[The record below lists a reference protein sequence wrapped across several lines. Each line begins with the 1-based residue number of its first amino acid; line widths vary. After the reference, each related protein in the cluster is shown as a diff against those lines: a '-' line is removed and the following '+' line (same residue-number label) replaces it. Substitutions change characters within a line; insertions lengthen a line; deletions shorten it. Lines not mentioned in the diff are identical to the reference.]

1 MHQTHYHRPSSVD
14 EAAALFAKGT
24 DAKYLAGGHT
34 LLPVMKQRL
43 ASPSDLIDLARIKE
57 LVGIEAT
64 GDTLTIKAA
73 TTYFA
78 ILSSADVKK
87 AIPALVSLTDV
98 LGDPAVRYR
107 GTIGGSIANND
118 PAADYPAA
126 VLALGAT
133 VKTNKRS
140 IAADQFFQGL
150 FSTALEDGE
159 IITQVS
165 FPIPAKAGYSKM
177 RHPASRFALTAV
189 FVARTRAG
197 EVRVA
202 ATGASQ
208 NGVMRVPAIEAA
220 LKANWSPGALDS
232 VKIAADGL
240 LADIHGSAAYRAN
253 LIKVMAQRAVADA
266 G

>member
-1 MHQTHYHRPSSVD
+1 MYQTTYHRASSVD
-14 EAAALFAKGT
+14 EAAALFKKGA

-43 ASPSDLIDLARIKE
+43 AQPSDVIDLARIPA
-57 LVGIEAT
+57 LVGVSAT
-64 GDTLTIKAA
+64 ADALVVKAA
-73 TTYFA
+73 TTYYDVMT
-78 ILSSADVKK
+78 SADTKK
-87 AIPALVSLTDV
+87 AIPALVHLTSM

-126 VLALGAT
+126 VVALDAT

-140 IAADQFFQGL
+140 IRADDFFTGL

-159 IITQVS
+159 IITEIA
-165 FPIPAKAGYSKM
+165 FPIPAKAAYAKM
-177 RHPASRFALTAV
+177 RHPASRFALTGV
-189 FVARTRAG
+189 FVAKTKSG

-208 NGVMRVPAIEAA
+208 SGVMRVPAIEAA
-220 LKANWSPGALDS
+220 LKASWSPAALDAVTVS
-232 VKIAADGL
+232 ADGL
-240 LADIHGSAAYRAN
+240 ISDIHGSADYRAN
-253 LIKVMAQRAVADA
+253 LVKVMAQRAVTAA